1 MRNCNTALRASSQR
15 LYTAHEPA
23 QSTPPEPQSTRF
35 QPLPTNPA
43 PTHGTVLADPIAQ
56 VIGNTRKDRHALTI
70 NTSETDLGDH
80 TRARRDRRAGSVRR
94 MAGRPVG
101 SCDPTPTSKPLEL
114 ARAAAARPAP
124 TNWVV
129 RPNPDEQYPAP
140 APTTIVRVITPA
152 GGFDWGDAG
161 IGAAAGVALSMI
173 GLGGALAVSQRRTR
187 RSRRS
192 AAVTS

>member
-1 MRNCNTALRASSQR
+1 MPHRQHIRTTAAIALALAAFAAFAAPAAS
-15 LYTAHEPA
+15 AHGGQAGWVVRP
-23 QSTPPEPQSTRF
+23 
-35 QPLPTNPA
+35 NPDQQA
-43 PTHGTVLADPIAQ
+43 A
-56 VIGNTRKDRHALTI
+56 
-70 NTSETDLGDH
+70 
-80 TRARRDRRAGSVRR
+80 
-94 MAGRPVG
+94 
-101 SCDPTPTSKPLEL
+101 EL

-129 RPNPDEQYPAP
+129 RPNPDEQNPAP
-140 APTTIVRVITPA
+140 APTTTVRVITPT

-187 RSRRS
+187 RSRGS